1 MCSTLVSPTEPAL
14 EGKPTMAL
22 HVPPVANE
30 TDAIHAFL
38 AQAQDAFRALLH
50 GLTPRQ
56 AAIAPSAST
65 LSLGGLVKH
74 VTSVQRSWLAS
85 AEAAPE
91 VPDATGGVDDY
102 LDGFTF
108 RESDSLG
115 DLLSAFDEVGAAV
128 LDAVRRLDLDAR
140 VPVPDAPWFP
150 KDVDAWSVRWVWWH
164 LVEELT
170 RHAGH
175 GDIVRETVDGATMYS
190 LVAAREGLPDLPW
203 LPAWKPVDPP
213 FTHGVSTVRL
223 HAADLPAATAWYA
236 DLLGAQPYFV
246 RDAYVEWRVGPHD
259 HELGILDA
267 SYAPGRSGEQAQGG
281 SVTYWQVDDVDVAL
295 GDLLARGATGHE
307 DTRDFGGGYRG
318 AVVIDPFGN
327 ALGIM
332 QRPAIPTTGAPTST
346 EPNGEAA

>member
-1 MCSTLVSPTEPAL
+1 
-14 EGKPTMAL
+14 MAL

-38 AQAQDAFRALLH
+38 AQAQEAFRALLH

-65 LSLGGLVKH
+65 LSLGGLVRH
-74 VTSVQRSWLAS
+74 VTGVQRGWLAS

-91 VPDATGGVDDY
+91 RAPPNADVDDY

-108 RESDSLG
+108 RETDSLDG
-115 DLLSAFDEVGAAV
+115 LLAAFDEVSAAV
-128 LDAVRRLDLDAR
+128 LDGVRRLDLDAA

-150 KDVDAWSVRWVWWH
+150 KDVAAWSVRWVWWH

-190 LVAAREGLPDLPW
+190 LVAARDGLPDLPW

-213 FTHGVSTVRL
+213 FTSGVSTVRL
-223 HAADLPAATAWYA
+223 HAADLPAATQWYA
-236 DLLGAQPYFV
+236 DLLGAPPYFV
-246 RDAYVEWRVGPHD
+246 RDEYVEWRVGAHD
-259 HELGILDA
+259 HELGILDLT
-267 SYAPGRSGEQAQGG
+267 YAPAHEQGG
-281 SVTYWQVDDVDVAL
+281 SVTYWDVADVDAAL
-295 GDLLARGATGHE
+295 ANLLARGATVHE
-307 DTRDFGGGYRG
+307 DVRAFGGGYRG

-332 QRPAIPTTGAPTST
+332 QRPVVPTTAAPAT
-346 EPNGEAA
+346 NGEAA